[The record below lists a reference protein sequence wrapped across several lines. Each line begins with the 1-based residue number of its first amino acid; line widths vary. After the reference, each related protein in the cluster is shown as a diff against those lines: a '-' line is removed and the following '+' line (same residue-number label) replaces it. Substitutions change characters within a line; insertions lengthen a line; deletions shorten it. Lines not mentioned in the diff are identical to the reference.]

1 MGLVVFIIG
10 NIGVAEVQS
19 VDVKRPSSSPIL
31 GDDQIIFQ

>member
-19 VDVKRPSSSPIL
+19 VDVEHSSSSPIL